1 MFEKKMN
8 DFEFFVLIQFL
19 IECSNY
25 HSTITNCFIIII
37 NNFWTDGFWQPVQSQ
52 ILDEQSVQGLHCL
65 LFHLHYLEVS
75 HHGRNS

>member
-25 HSTITNCFIIII
+25 HSTITNGFIIII
-37 NNFWTDGFWQPVQSQ
+37 LNFWTDRFGHSVQSQ
-52 ILDEQSVQGLHCL
+52 ILDEQCDLGLHCL
-65 LFHLHYLEVS
+65 LFHLHYLEVL